1 MTPFGRIGVP
11 EETSRKVVSESASQL
26 QQGDSGTLEMP
37 VTWRMATKQV
47 WSGASLSLGD
57 ELFIL
62 QTAELEKSTYTR
74 LT

>member
-1 MTPFGRIGVP
+1 LTPFGRIGVP

-47 WSGASLSLGD
+47 WSGASWNLED
-57 ELFIL
+57 KLFVL
-62 QTAELEKSTYTR
+62 HREESKK
-74 LT
+74 

>member
-47 WSGASLSLGD
+47 WSGASWNLED
-57 ELFIL
+57 KLFVL
-62 QTAELEKSTYTR
+62 HREESKK
-74 LT
+74 